1 MDTLQII
8 TEKFVEKSKEILRD
22 NLVGLYLHGSAVM
35 GCFNKKTSDIDL
47 LVVIHRDMSVE
58 EKSRY
63 MDMVVELNTLA
74 PAKGIE
80 MSIIK
85 KSVCKPF
92 VYPTPFELHF
102 SIAHLEWYKND
113 PLDYVLKMNGT
124 DKDLAAHITI
134 LYHRGLCLWGEEIH
148 DVFEPVDEKAYFD
161 SIWYDI
167 ECAEEDILENP
178 VYVILNLCRV
188 LAYKK
193 EKLILSKQEG
203 CVWGLAH
210 VPETY
215 RSLIQQALDAYASV
229 GTMELDEKD
238 AVEYATYMLEQ
249 IKTMKIEKLAVH
261 DLFRLTELFEYNN
274 AEQMISECTR
284 DIQNGSID
292 IFVLYE
298 NDVLIGEL
306 HVMYENDD
314 EYFAIRC
321 KRAYL
326 FAFRVRKDYQNKG
339 YGTYLLKTVLTLL
352 KGDGYYEFTVG
363 VEDDNSRAIH
373 MYQALG
379 FNELLLRKQ
388 EEYQGDA
395 YEYNLYLKR

>member
-1 MDTLQII
+1 MDRLKTI
-8 TEKFVEKSKEILRD
+8 TENFVKYSRDILGN
-22 NLVGLYLHGSAVM
+22 NLVGVYLHGSAAM
-35 GCFNKKTSDIDL
+35 GCYNDEKSDIDL
-47 LVVIHRDMSVE
+47 LVVIHNDMSDE
-58 EKSRY
+58 EKRRY
-63 MDMVVELNTLA
+63 MDMVVELNTYA
-74 PAKGIE
+74 PTKGIE
-80 MSIIK
+80 LSIVK

-102 SIAHLEWYKND
+102 SVAHLEWYKSNSQ
-113 PLDYVLKMNGT
+113 DYILKMNGT

-134 LYHRGLCLWGEEIH
+134 LYHRGVCLWGEEIH
-148 DVFEPVDEKAYFD
+148 DVFEAVNEKAYFD

-188 LAYKK
+188 LAFKQ

-203 CVWGLAH
+203 GNWGLAH
-210 VPETY
+210 IPKKY
-215 RSLIQQALDAYASV
+215 SSLIQQALDEYASV
-229 GTMELDEKD
+229 GVMDLNETE
-238 AVEYATYMLEQ
+238 AIEYAKYLIEQ
-249 IKTMKIEKLAVH
+249 INNMKIEKLAVH
-261 DLFRLTELFEYNN
+261 DLYRLTELFEYNN
-274 AEQMISECTR
+274 VEQMISECTR

-292 IFVLYE
+292 IFVLY
-298 NDVLIGEL
+298 DKDILIGEL
-306 HVMYENDD
+306 HVMYVNDD
-314 EYFAIRC
+314 ENFAVRG

-326 FAFRVRKDYQNKG
+326 FAFRVRKDFQNKG
-339 YGTYLLKTVLTLL
+339 YGTHLLKTVLALL
-352 KGDGYYEFTVG
+352 KADGYCEFTVG

-379 FNELLLRKQ
+379 FTELLLRKQ

>member
-1 MDTLQII
+1 MNVLKTI
-8 TEKFVEKSKEILRD
+8 TEKFVEKSNDILGD
-22 NLVGLYLHGSAVM
+22 NLVGIYLHGSAVM
-35 GCFNKKTSDIDL
+35 GCFNEKTSDIDL
-47 LVVIHRDMSVE
+47 LVVIHRDMSEE
-58 EKSRY
+58 EKHRY

-102 SIAHLEWYKND
+102 SVAHLEWYKNN
-113 PLDYVLKMNGT
+113 PQDYVLKMNGT

-134 LYHRGLCLWGEEIH
+134 LYHRGQRLWGEDILA
-148 DVFEPVDEKAYFD
+148 VFEAVDEKAYFD

-167 ECAEEDILENP
+167 EHAEEDILENP

-188 LAYKK
+188 LAFKK
-193 EKLILSKQEG
+193 EKQLLSKKEG
-203 CVWGLAH
+203 GVWGLAH
-210 VPETY
+210 IPEKY
-215 RSLIQQALDAYASV
+215 RPLIQQALDAYASA
-229 GTMELDEKD
+229 GTLEPDEKVS
-238 AVEYATYMLEQ
+238 VEFATYMLEQ
-249 IKTMKIEKLAVH
+249 TNTMKIEKLAVH
-261 DLFRLTELFEYNN
+261 DLYRLTELFEYNN
-274 AEQMISECTR
+274 VEQMISECTR
-284 DIQNGSID
+284 DIQNGRID

-314 EYFAIRC
+314 ENFAIRDR
-321 KRAYL
+321 RAYL
-326 FAFRVRKDYQNKG
+326 FAFRVRKEYQNKG
-339 YGTYLLKTVLTLL
+339 YGTRLLKTVLTRL
-352 KGDGYYEFTVG
+352 KEDGYYEFTVG

-373 MYQALG
+373 MYQVQG
-379 FNELLLRKQ
+379 FTELLLRKQ

-395 YEYNLYLKR
+395 YEYNLYLKK